1 MAADW
6 RVCRHQVPRAQ
17 VRAGFPGGLS
27 GAFPAAGFSAYL
39 AGMRRAPILIA
50 GPTGS
55 GKSALAL
62 ALAECLDGT
71 IINADS
77 QQVYAEWRILTARPT
92 PAEEA
97 AVPHLLY
104 GHVRMAEP
112 YSVGR
117 WLAEV
122 SAFLE
127 DRGKRNTGRRAIITG
142 GTGLYF
148 RALTEGLAPIPA
160 IPPAIRDAG
169 EALLAE
175 EGLAALVADLLA
187 RDPETSAAIDLSN
200 PRRVLR
206 AWEVLEATGIGLEE
220 WKARTP
226 PPLLPPDAAVRI
238 ALTPPREW
246 LDPRLDRRF
255 ERMIAEGA
263 LAEVARIMA
272 LDVPPAAPG
281 LRATGAPELAA
292 HLAGEISLEEA
303 TARAKT
309 ETRRYAKRQ
318 LTWIRNQMAGWEK
331 LDPSDPEILAKA
343 MALVEGRG
351 VDG

>member
-1 MAADW
+1 MK
-6 RVCRHQVPRAQ
+6 
-17 VRAGFPGGLS
+17 
-27 GAFPAAGFSAYL
+27 
-39 AGMRRAPILIA
+39 RAPILIA

-55 GKSALAL
+55 GKSALAI
-62 ALAECLDGT
+62 ALAKRLDGT

-104 GHVRMAEP
+104 GHVGVTET

-117 WLAEV
+117 WLAEI
-122 SAFLE
+122 AAILGDQGRCE
-127 DRGKRNTGRRAIITG
+127 AGKRAIITG

-160 IPPAIRDAG
+160 TPPAIRDAG
-169 EALLAE
+169 EAMLAE
-175 EGLAALVADLLA
+175 KGLAALVGDLRV
-187 RDPETSAAIDLSN
+187 RDPETAAAIDLSN

-226 PPLLPPDAAVRI
+226 PPLLSPDAAVRI

-246 LDPRLDRRF
+246 LYPRLDRRF
-255 ERMIAEGA
+255 DRMIAEGA

-303 TARAKT
+303 TAKAKT

-318 LTWIRNQMAGWEK
+318 LTWIRNQMAGWLK
-331 LDPSDPEILAKA
+331 LDPSDPEVLAQA
-343 MALVEGRG
+343 MALIERRD